1 MKTLLATIEKH
12 IADVETQYQEE
23 CFFNYG
29 SRHADYLLG
38 VLSGLY
44 KVRAEVKERLEQI
57 ELDEICAKLDTT
69 LTKMENE
76 LKGA

>member
-23 CFFNYG
+23 CFLNYG

-38 VLSGLY
+38 ILGGLY
-44 KVRAEVKERLEQI
+44 KVRAEVKERLGQI